1 MFRKFVF
8 ASFLACGL
16 VSAHAQTDPSTAVV
30 VATAPATAPVPTAA
44 PAVSIVPGDYR
55 GDVRANNGDYAFVI
69 KIEKV
74 EGDKIFGSSHFYK
87 ADVQC
92 RRPFPM
98 VGTVTPEG
106 TVFLDASQNLEV
118 AGCGRTFDLKLT
130 STGFEGRLKGT
141 RGEFTVT
148 LTRL

>member
-1 MFRKFVF
+1 MLTKLL
-8 ASFLACGL
+8 SLATVLFFSL
-16 VSAHAQTDPSTAVV
+16 VSL
-30 VATAPATAPVPTAA
+30 PVQADALPT
-44 PAVSIVPGDYR
+44 VVPGDYR

-69 KIEKV
+69 KIDKV
-74 EGDKIFGSSHFYK
+74 EGNKIIGTSHFYK

-98 VGTVTPEG
+98 VGTISPEG

-141 RGEFTVT
+141 RGEFSVT